1 MEKNTVWAISL
12 STLVFVGF
20 FAAQTFLFPPQSQQE
35 QQNQTEQNSEVS
47 ENANA
52 STVQNQ
58 AGGADSSIETA
69 ESTNI
74 VALSESSSEGAESL
88 PLTEEKFTITTN
100 KVAVTFTNRGGDIV
114 GYELIEKD
122 ERGNLKNRDASTGK
136 GVELIENLS
145 DKNRAFGLSL
155 GGATRPIINEIFTA
169 KQWSENGD
177 EKIGFF
183 KKFTSK
189 NADGTTSEFTLVK
202 TYTFKPN
209 DYTFKLDITI
219 DGDENFKGLDVG
231 GSAYTLRTAPQIGP
245 KYDPKVDRYEYR
257 ELVSFNG
264 EKAKKTRIGTKQ
276 TKNYERDWVWTAL
289 AGKYFEFIVYP
300 ESKNSMES
308 TVVYNSEIEVGEAT
322 NAQVKMTRKAIDKK
336 ETNDSYYIYAG
347 PRNEKEF
354 KIYSSEDK
362 NEWGLTGLHFD
373 DSLQGSGFWY
383 WLEVILKFLLE
394 NTNKVVHNWGVSIII
409 VTIILKICLF
419 PITKKSLEGTQKMQK
434 FQPKMQE
441 LQAKYKNDPQKLQV
455 ETAKMYKEIGYNPMS
470 GCLPMLF
477 QFMILFAM
485 YNLFNNYFEFRGA
498 SFIKGWIDDLS
509 VGDHIG
515 KTFEH
520 GLPFLGWNQIRILP
534 VIYVIS
540 QLLFGKITQNGG
552 TAAASQNA
560 GQMKMMMYGMPIM
573 FFFILYNAPS
583 GLFLYWTV
591 SNIFQLGQQLVINK
605 MMKNKGDE
613 PKLKLVSGKKRK

>member
-1 MEKNTVWAISL
+1 MEKNIVWAIGL
-12 STLVFVGF
+12 STVVLVGF
-20 FAAQTFLFPPQSQQE
+20 FAAQTFLFPPQPSQADGSQTA
-35 QQNQTEQNSEVS
+35 QNVS
-47 ENANA
+47 E
-52 STVQNQ
+52 STETQSDSVDSNSQ
-58 AGGADSSIETA
+58 DSSINQNLSVIKSSADFEET
-69 ESTNI
+69 EN
-74 VALSESSSEGAESL
+74 LK
-88 PLTEEKFTITTN
+88 EETFTITTN
-100 KVAVTFTNRGGDIV
+100 KVSVTFTNRGGDIV
-114 GYELIEKD
+114 SYELIEKD
-122 ERGNLKNRDASTGK
+122 ERGNLKNRDADTGK
-136 GVELIENLS
+136 GVELIENITE
-145 DKNRAFGLSL
+145 KNRAFSLSL
-155 GGATRPIINEIFTA
+155 GSAHQPIINDIFVA
-169 KQWSENGD
+169 KKLDDYS
-177 EKIGFF
+177 IGFF
-183 KKFTSK
+183 KKYSYK
-189 NADGTTSEFTLVK
+189 NADGTDSEFTFVK
-202 TYTFKPN
+202 TYSFKPN

-219 DGDENFKGLDVG
+219 DGGENFKGIDLSG
-231 GSAYTLRTAPQIGP
+231 AAYTLRTAPQIGP
-245 KYDPKVDRYEYR
+245 KYNPKVDRYEYR
-257 ELVSFNG
+257 ELISFNG
-264 EKAKKTRIGTKQ
+264 EKSKKTRLGTKQ
-276 TKNYERDWVWTAL
+276 TKNYERDWVWTAM

-300 ESKNSMES
+300 ENKNAMSS
-308 TVVYNSEIEVGEAT
+308 TVVYNSEIEVGDAS

-336 ETNDSYYIYAG
+336 ETTDSYYIYAG

-354 KIYSSEDK
+354 KAYSSEEK
-362 NEWGLTGLHFD
+362 NEWGLSGLHFD
-373 DSLQGSGFWY
+373 ESLQGSGFWY
-383 WLEVILKFLLE
+383 WLEVVLKFLLE
-394 NTNKVVHNWGVSIII
+394 NTNKLVHNWGVSIII
-409 VTIILKICLF
+409 VTVILKILLF

-613 PKLKLVSGKKRK
+613 PKLKLVSNKKRK